1 MLNRRGFTLVE
12 LLAVITIL
20 GILMAVGIASVSWIL
35 QRNKEMFYET
45 SEKNIITTAKAY
57 FSDYRASLPTVPG
70 QRRKLSLKTL
80 ENTGYFKKGD
90 IVDYGKKAC
99 NLNTS
104 FVYVLKKGDD
114 YQYILHL
121 DCPAEKIFRD
131 DEVLKE
137 NSSLTNSSSFSGSN
151 LSFNFSSNSIKLA
164 GYQFTLF
171 DASGNII
178 YNSDGASISGTSYID
193 SISLEPYMDRG
204 IKKIVVTVYDEY
216 GNYKTVSLG

>member
-1 MLNRRGFTLVE
+1 MRLDKFLKVSHLVKRREVAHDFINLGKVLVS
-12 LLAVITIL
+12 
-20 GILMAVGIASVSWIL
+20 G
-35 QRNKEMFYET
+35 K
-45 SEKNIITTAKAY
+45 TAKP
-57 FSDYRASLPTVPG
+57 STIV
-70 QRRKLSLKTL
+70 
-80 ENTGYFKKGD
+80 KKGD

-121 DCPAEKIFRD
+121 DCPAKKIYRD

-171 DASGNII
+171 DAAGNII
-178 YNSDGASISGTSYID
+178 YNSDGASISGISYND

-216 GNYKTVSLG
+216 GNYNTVSLGWPKFFSLFLIIFAL